1 MTGTLFPDAAP
12 PGKGTRPKGQFG
24 RPRRITRAER
34 AMAGP
39 MTPKKLAAVT
49 RRSLNSAR
57 ATLERLAIPWQDVD
71 NSIQGSLD
79 VLLEAFDQFEREVIA
94 AVEWLEEEVAE

>member
-1 MTGTLFPDAAP
+1 
-12 PGKGTRPKGQFG
+12 
-24 RPRRITRAER
+24 
-34 AMAGP
+34 MAGP

-57 ATLERLAIPWQDVD
+57 AKLEVLAAPWQDID

-79 VLLEAFDQFEREVIA
+79 VLLDAFDQFEREVLA
-94 AVEWLEEEVAE
+94 AVEWLEEEVPE

>member
-1 MTGTLFPDAAP
+1 MTGMLFPDVEPAR
-12 PGKGTRPKGQFG
+12 KGARPQGQFG
-24 RPRRITRAER
+24 RPRRVTRAER

-57 ATLERLAIPWQDVD
+57 ATLERLAIPWQDID

-79 VLLEAFDQFEREVIA
+79 TLLDAFDQFEREILA
-94 AVEWLEEEVAE
+94 AVEWLEEEVE